1 MKNHQGD
8 TEEIQEPEEKF
19 QNIKNGSLTQM
30 LLKIS
35 KGKVQ
40 TKSSGTHL
48 KSNLLRQPVLSNTGE
63 LPTKTKNS
71 QKDEMS
77 DLQMGMAELSRLSGR
92 H

>member
-1 MKNHQGD
+1 MKNQQGD
-8 TEEIQEPEEKF
+8 IEEIQEPEEKF
-19 QNIKNGSLTQM
+19 QNIKNVPLSQM

-40 TKSSGTHL
+40 TKCSGTHL
-48 KSNLLRQPVLSNTGE
+48 KSNLLRRPALSNTEE
-63 LPTKTKNS
+63 LPKRKQKNS

-77 DLQMGMAELSRLSGR
+77 DLQMGMELNRLSGR